1 MILLEELPNDDFGYV
16 GWIIA
21 AIGGVVTAITK
32 FLDYQKKRNDNKTT
46 IEISQL
52 DHQKLDYADLKAQN
66 DELLHKF
73 TELEEKF
80 DETDKQFRRALT
92 AFEIL
97 LPLLQDLAE
106 THPAIK
112 AALDK
117 ASKHFTIKEN

>member
-1 MILLEELPNDDFGYV
+1 MVWLPLLLN
-16 GWIIA
+16 
-21 AIGGVVTAITK
+21 
-32 FLDYQKKRNDNKTT
+32 YQKKRSDNKTT

-106 THPAIK
+106 TQPAIK

>member
-106 THPAIK
+106 TQPAIK

>member
-32 FLDYQKKRNDNKTT
+32 FLDYQKKRSDNKTT

-106 THPAIK
+106 TQPAIK